1 VKGGQ
6 QSALFSFNQNV
17 MSKETVESIL
27 QDFYRHAHDHGANA
41 KGLMC
46 ELTRTDQPKRL
57 QQGKIKVYKEALAE
71 FSDEDGYIAMIIEKV
86 KKIAIEEANIVGI
99 SSI

>member
-1 VKGGQ
+1 
-6 QSALFSFNQNV
+6 
-17 MSKETVESIL
+17 MSKETIESIL
-27 QDFYRHAHDHGANA
+27 QDFYQHAHDHGANS

-57 QQGKIKVYKEALAE
+57 QEGKIKEYKKALAE
-71 FSDEDGYIAMIIEKV
+71 FSDEDGYIAMIIKKV
-86 KKIAIEEANIVGI
+86 KKIAIEEANITGI